1 MNRLRLLPLSELP
14 SFRTRVAIGFGLLA
28 AAVTA
33 LLSVVAGSMVGAR
46 LAREQGENLRM
57 VAVSV
62 SALLAD
68 GVAERMN
75 DLELLAATPEVAARG
90 LDPTRW
96 NELLRLLQAQNPSFA
111 WIGVTGIDGRVRAA
125 TGGLLVGAD
134 VGSQEWFRRGR
145 VGTFTGDVHAAQLLA
160 TLLPGSATGT
170 GEPPRFIDFAT
181 PLRDPA
187 GSVIGVLAA
196 HGHWS
201 WASDVIGHVQRD
213 TGARGVRV
221 FILDRRG
228 AVILHPGGEGASLLP
243 PATLADEP
251 ALQVWSDGEHY
262 LTVHAPLRP
271 RSPVTD
277 LAWTVVVQ
285 QPAEAALA
293 SALAARHAMLA
304 VGTLIA
310 LAAAAVGWWSAG
322 RYARPLKRMAQAAQR
337 IERGDLEVAIPAGG
351 HARELEQL
359 SSALNAMTRRLVA
372 REHALEE
379 ANRTLESRVEERT
392 AELERANEELDRLA
406 RRDALTGL
414 HNRRSADERLL
425 DEIARVRRHGR
436 PLSALVIDVDRF
448 KHINDQHGHE
458 AGDAVL
464 RELAQ
469 RLPRML
475 RATDF
480 VARQGGEEFLV
491 LLPATGAPQ
500 AHEVAEKLRRAIAL
514 EPLEPIGTVTASI
527 GVATLTPEMEA
538 VSDPVALLRRADDA
552 LYAAKRGGRNRVA
565 VAA

>member
-1 MNRLRLLPLSELP
+1 MNRLRFLPLSELP

-33 LLSVVAGSMVGAR
+33 LLSVVAGSMVGER
-46 LAREQGENLRM
+46 LAREQGEYLRM

-90 LDPTRW
+90 LDPSRW
-96 NELLRLLQAQNPSFA
+96 NELLHQLHAQNPSFA

-134 VGSQEWFRRGR
+134 VGSREWFRRGR
-145 VGTFTGDVHAAQLLA
+145 SGAFTGDVHPAQLLA
-160 TLLPGSATGT
+160 TLLPSSAP

-201 WASDVIGHVQRD
+201 WARDVIGQVQRD

-228 AVILHPGGEGASLLP
+228 AVILRPDGEGASLQP
-243 PATLADEP
+243 PGTLADEP
-251 ALQVWSDGEHY
+251 ALQVWSDGERY
-262 LTVHAPLRP
+262 LTVHAPMLP

-277 LAWTVVVQ
+277 LGWTVVVQ

-293 SALAARHAMLA
+293 SAMAARHAMLA
-304 VGTLIA
+304 VGALIA

-322 RYARPLKRMAQAAQR
+322 RYARPLERMAQAAQR

-351 HARELEQL
+351 PARELEQL

-436 PLSALVIDVDRF
+436 PLSALVVDVDCF
-448 KHINDQHGHE
+448 KRINDQHGHE

-514 EPLEPIGTVTASI
+514 EPVEPVGTVTASI
-527 GVATLTPEMEA
+527 GVATLTPQMEA

-565 VAA
+565 VAG